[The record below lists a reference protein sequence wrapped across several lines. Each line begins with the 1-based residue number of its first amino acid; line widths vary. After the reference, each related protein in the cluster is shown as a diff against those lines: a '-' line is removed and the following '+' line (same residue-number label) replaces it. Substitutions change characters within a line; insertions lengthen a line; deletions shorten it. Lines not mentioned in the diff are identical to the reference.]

1 MLIEVLP
8 TISKRASRMALNR
21 VDLLDDIIAVS
32 KELEID
38 INSVSYKTYAS
49 VGSFS
54 EKTVYAKF
62 HGCGWDK
69 ILEFAEQRALGE
81 FSDEEEPVEEL
92 TPVRITDSMAGIDI
106 DLIEI
111 EEDIPLDLDF
121 DLEKAIRDGIET
133 TTSLGVPEIHEF
145 KVRPGDIIVGI
156 PDIHSPFF
164 NRGWLVWVVS
174 EIKALLKTTTGK
186 IHVIQLG
193 DGLDLYSMS
202 RHDRIKSL
210 SPMKEIELGVHPLK
224 QMWRAITSLTNTVC
238 YQLIGNHDTRSERF
252 CIKQAELLK
261 DFVPSAKKLLTFENV
276 FTVNNEKDGILFR
289 VEGSDEE
296 LLCIHG
302 YLSDSLAHVRKHG
315 VNVMHAHLHRGSIQF
330 FTGKFSMDCGFG
342 GDPKSWAFAYSNSVM
357 KKEWNLGLGVVE
369 ILKNGQLQPI
379 LKRYFE

>member
-1 MLIEVLP
+1 
-8 TISKRASRMALNR
+8 MALNR
-21 VDLLDDIIAVS
+21 VDLLDDIIGVS

-38 INSVSYKTYAS
+38 INAVTYKTYA
-49 VGSFS
+49 VLGSYS

-62 HGCGWDK
+62 HGCGWEK
-69 ILEFAEQRALGE
+69 ILDFAEQRALGE
-81 FSDEEEPVEEL
+81 YVDEEDPVVTVSDSCKVEKPLYVSVDCGIIEPE
-92 TPVRITDSMAGIDI
+92 D
-106 DLIEI
+106 DLPI
-111 EEDIPLDLDF
+111 DLDF

-145 KVRPGDIIVGI
+145 KVRPGDVIIGI

-164 NRGWLVWVVS
+164 NRGWLVWAVN
-174 EIKALLKTTTGK
+174 EIKAILKTITGK
-186 IHVIQLG
+186 LHVVQLG

-224 QMWRAITSLTNTVC
+224 QMWKAISSMPNTIC

-296 LLCIHG
+296 VLCIHG

-369 ILKNGQLQPI
+369 VLKSGQLQPI